1 MKIKDIKATG
11 VYVVLKAVPAEETKE
26 VVTEGGIVL
35 SGDASGVNEATEK
48 INDPKGGKLRIQQ
61 PKVYSI
67 GSKVKKEEYG
77 FDIGDTVVYN
87 NYDSQVI
94 QPEPEEEIYYILCK
108 ADSIKAVIKEEK

>member
-26 VVTEGGIVL
+26 VVTDGGIVL
-35 SGDASGVNEATEK
+35 SGDVSGVNDAAEK

-61 PKVYSI
+61 PKVHSI

-87 NYDSQVI
+87 NYDAQI
-94 QPEPEEEIYYILCK
+94 LQPDPNEEIYYILCK
-108 ADSIKAVIKEEK
+108 ADSIKAVIKEEE